1 MTHPDL
7 EPRVPLGEAA
17 RLLGVAH
24 RTLLN
29 HAHLGTLQ
37 QLLPGTT
44 KVLGRWRVPVSAI
57 QGLLAV
63 EERPTPKPLVGHV
76 LRSVDYPH
84 LKTAQSQRVPDR
96 GEPGRDRPTAA
107 PRT

>member
-29 HAHLGTLQ
+29 HAHLGTLL

-63 EERPTPKPLVGHV
+63 EEPRKPEPLVGHV

-84 LKTAQSQRVPDR
+84 LKKAQSQRD
-96 GEPGRDRPTAA
+96 PG
-107 PRT
+107 

>member
-57 QGLLAV
+57 QSLLAV
-63 EERPTPKPLVGHV
+63 EERRKPEPLVGHV
-76 LRSVDYPH
+76 LPSVDYPH
-84 LKTAQSQRVPDR
+84 LRKAHPQRNR
-96 GEPGRDRPTAA
+96 G
-107 PRT
+107 

>member
-29 HAHLGTLQ
+29 RAHLGTLQ
-37 QLLPGTT
+37 LLLPGTK

-63 EERPTPKPLVGHV
+63 EERRRPETLVGNV
-76 LRSVDYPH
+76 FRSVDFPH
-84 LKTAQSQRVPDR
+84 LKKGQRQRRTA
-96 GEPGRDRPTAA
+96 
-107 PRT
+107 

>member
-63 EERPTPKPLVGHV
+63 EERPKPEALVGHV
-76 LRSVDYPH
+76 FRSVDYPH
-84 LKTAQSQRVPDR
+84 LKKAQQRR
-96 GEPGRDRPTAA
+96 EPG
-107 PRT
+107 

>member
-1 MTHPDL
+1 MMHPDL

-37 QLLPGTT
+37 QLLPGTA

-63 EERPTPKPLVGHV
+63 QEQRKPEPLVRQV

-84 LKTAQSQRVPDR
+84 LKRAQPQRDLR
-96 GEPGRDRPTAA
+96 
-107 PRT
+107 

>member
-1 MTHPDL
+1 VMTHPDL

-44 KVLGRWRVPVSAI
+44 KVRGRWRVPVSSI

-63 EERPTPKPLVGHV
+63 EAQRKPEPLIGHV
-76 LRSVDYPH
+76 LQPVDYPH
-84 LKTAQSQRVPDR
+84 LKKTQAQRHQ
-96 GEPGRDRPTAA
+96 G
-107 PRT
+107 

>member
-63 EERPTPKPLVGHV
+63 EAQGKAEPLVAHV

-84 LKTAQSQRVPDR
+84 LKKAQAQRHQ
-96 GEPGRDRPTAA
+96 G
-107 PRT
+107 

>member
-1 MTHPDL
+1 
-7 EPRVPLGEAA
+7 
-17 RLLGVAH
+17 VAH

-63 EERPTPKPLVGHV
+63 EERPKPEALVGHV
-76 LRSVDYPH
+76 LRSVNYPH
-84 LKTAQSQRVPDR
+84 LKKVQQKRD
-96 GEPGRDRPTAA
+96 PG
-107 PRT
+107 

>member
-57 QGLLAV
+57 QSLLTA
-63 EERPTPKPLVGHV
+63 EERRVAELVVNKAFVSTHFPHVQKRQERAVRRKGHWG
-76 LRSVDYPH
+76 PQ
-84 LKTAQSQRVPDR
+84 A
-96 GEPGRDRPTAA
+96 
-107 PRT
+107 

>member
-29 HAHLGTLQ
+29 RAHLGTLQ
-37 QLLPGTT
+37 VLLPGTT

-57 QGLLAV
+57 QRLLTG
-63 EERPTPKPLVGHV
+63 EERRLGETLVDEV
-76 LRSVDYPH
+76 FRSVDIPH
-84 LKTAQSQRVPDR
+84 LEKGQEKHGPA
-96 GEPGRDRPTAA
+96 
-107 PRT
+107 

>member
-1 MTHPDL
+1 VTHPDL

-29 HAHLGTLQ
+29 RAHLGTLEA
-37 QLLPGTT
+37 LLPGTK

-57 QGLLAV
+57 QSLLIA
-63 EERPTPKPLVGHV
+63 EERRVAGVVVNKAFGSIHFPDVEKRQERAVRRKGHWGFQ
-76 LRSVDYPH
+76 
-84 LKTAQSQRVPDR
+84 A
-96 GEPGRDRPTAA
+96 
-107 PRT
+107 

>member
-1 MTHPDL
+1 MTPPDL
-7 EPRVPLGEAA
+7 EARVPLGEAA

-29 HAHLGTLQ
+29 RAHLGTLQ
-37 QLLPGTT
+37 LLLPGTK

-57 QGLLAV
+57 QDLLAV
-63 EERPTPKPLVGHV
+63 EERREPGTLVAHV

-84 LKTAQSQRVPDR
+84 LKKGQQRR
-96 GEPGRDRPTAA
+96 HQA
-107 PRT
+107 